1 MSGEL
6 SVSLNGFRIE
16 FSSSQFELYSAAIPD
31 NSRVE
36 ILREKLG
43 PDWFIYWRKGI
54 VYGLP
59 RTDSVANPFESAPVT
74 SRCEDYL
81 WLLAARDTKTYF
93 RPHSL
98 STRHFVADLFVP
110 RRERRDCNCCGSKIF
125 RPAVPDNAF

>member
-59 RTDSVANPFESAPVT
+59 RTDSVVNPFESAPRYLALRGLFMALGGEDRRRT
-74 SRCEDYL
+74 SGHI
-81 WLLAARDTKTYF
+81 
-93 RPHSL
+93 P
-98 STRHFVADLFVP
+98 
-110 RRERRDCNCCGSKIF
+110 
-125 RPAVPDNAF
+125 